1 MEQWQSLIDEQIR
14 KVIGDGNSAR
24 LPGAGKPLAL
34 LALDDDKTTPP
45 DLRLAYK
52 ILRDND
58 ITPDWIALGRDLE
71 VERERIIAHLAVAY
85 RQYRGRVADARR
97 ANSALAEV
105 QAEALWSSA
114 QRKTEAAITAY
125 NKAALTYNLKVPVGV
140 AQRAALTWAQALRL
154 ATGA

>member
-14 KVIGDGNSAR
+14 KVIGDGNSAH
-24 LPGAGKPLAL
+24 LPGAGKP

-71 VERERIIAHLAVAY
+71 VERERIIAHLAVAH

-97 ANSALAEV
+97 ANSALAEA
-105 QAEALWSSA
+105 QAEALWFSA
-114 QRKTEAAITAY
+114 QRKTEEAITAY

-140 AQRAALTWAQALRL
+140 AQRAALTLAQALRL